1 MARRRTAVG
10 QPDGSGTG
18 HRAGNATDGQ
28 VLVLHDML
36 GLSLSGRAP
45 KFVKNFMAG
54 QDSIHAALSAYV
66 AEVKAATF
74 PGAEHGF
81 SA

>member
-1 MARRRTAVG
+1 MKIPVIG
-10 QPDGSGTG
+10 IG
-18 HRAGNATDGQ
+18 AGNATDGQ

-36 GLSLSGRAP
+36 GLSLSGRSP

-54 QDSIHAALSAYV
+54 KDSIQAALSAYV
-66 AEVKAATF
+66 EEVKAVTF

>member
-1 MARRRTAVG
+1 
-10 QPDGSGTG
+10 
-18 HRAGNATDGQ
+18 
-28 VLVLHDML
+28 VLVVHDML
-36 GLSLSGRAP
+36 GLSISGRVP
-45 KFVKNFMAG
+45 KFVKNFMTG

-66 AEVKAATF
+66 AEVKAVTF

>member
-1 MARRRTAVG
+1 
-10 QPDGSGTG
+10 
-18 HRAGNATDGQ
+18 
-28 VLVLHDML
+28 DML
-36 GLSLSGRAP
+36 GLSITGHVP

-66 AEVKAATF
+66 SEVKNVTF
-74 PGAEHGF
+74 PSVEHGF